1 MIVCQLCFR
10 APQAPASKD
19 NVRWAKRRKES
30 RRERETKRV
39 RDSKR
44 KRNRE
49 SGKRER
55 EKNNHSEF
63 IAEAYSQRIGQVQK
77 AHALKDVKLLL
88 LV

>member
-1 MIVCQLCFR
+1 M
-10 APQAPASKD
+10 
-19 NVRWAKRRKES
+19 
-30 RRERETKRV
+30 RERETKRV
-39 RDSKR
+39 RESKR

>member
-1 MIVCQLCFR
+1 M
-10 APQAPASKD
+10 
-19 NVRWAKRRKES
+19 
-30 RRERETKRV
+30 RE
-39 RDSKR
+39 SKR